1 MYCLSSVLP
10 VAGQKW
16 TDLTTLGLTRE
27 HLVMIPW
34 VREFILRTRVGRYYV
49 PNVPNVIILK
59 TCKVYHK
66 ENMLGTE

>member
-1 MYCLSSVLP
+1 MYCLSNVLP

-49 PNVPNVIILK
+49 PNVFILK
-59 TCKVYHK
+59 ICNVYYK
-66 ENMLGTE
+66 ENMCRELNE

>member
-27 HLVMIPW
+27 HFVMIPW

-49 PNVPNVIILK
+49 PNVIIAI
-59 TCKVYHK
+59 
-66 ENMLGTE
+66 ENM